1 MVSPLPLAM
10 MLSAIA
16 QSLPIAIGVLLASAP
31 VIAITLI
38 LVTRGD
44 SKALLS
50 FLCGWV
56 CGFLVVGGVVILLI
70 DRIALEADAAP
81 AWVNGIRILLGGL
94 LLLLSW
100 RQWQGRPRNGA
111 APAAPR
117 WMSMIDT
124 LTPVRAAGLGF
135 ALVTVNPKN
144 LLLVLSGAVTIAAAT
159 PVPLVQLVALL
170 VFTVVGSLGVSAP
183 LLASL
188 LLGERATV
196 PLQRF
201 KAWMMRNNASIMALV
216 LLVLGV
222 AVIANGVAK
231 L

>member
-1 MVSPLPLAM
+1 MSMLP
-10 MLSAIA
+10 AIA

-50 FLCGWV
+50 FLCGWL
-56 CGFLVVGGVVILLI
+56 CGFLVVGGVVILMV
-70 DRIALEADAAP
+70 DTIAKESGATP
-81 AWVNGIRILLGGL
+81 AWVNGIRILLGSL
-94 LLLLSW
+94 LLFLSW

-111 APAAPR
+111 EPAAPR

-124 LTPVRAAGLGF
+124 LAPVRAAGLGF
-135 ALVTVNPKN
+135 TLVTVNPKN
-144 LLLVLSGAVTIAAAT
+144 MLLVLSGAVTIATAT
-159 PVPLVQLVALL
+159 PVPLAQLVALL
-170 VFTVVGSLGVSAP
+170 VFTVVGSLGVAAP
-183 LLASL
+183 LLVTL
-188 LLGERATV
+188 VWGERARL
-196 PLQRF
+196 PLQQF
-201 KAWMMRNNASIMALV
+201 KAWMMHNNAIIMALV